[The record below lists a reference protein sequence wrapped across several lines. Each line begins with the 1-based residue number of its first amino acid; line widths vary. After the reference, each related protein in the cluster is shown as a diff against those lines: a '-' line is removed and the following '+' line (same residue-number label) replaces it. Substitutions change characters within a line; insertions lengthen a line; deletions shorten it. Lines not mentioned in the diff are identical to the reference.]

1 MVFESVGRAAYVL
14 VLILAEMYAEGEAML
29 AFPHSLLVT
38 CAGVQVGVYGFDYY
52 GKWTAKECTGIT
64 GRLAVAVGVVG
75 YTASLL
81 GIYQLLYRTQFFWS
95 TMLAYALYVLFSA
108 LYAIPPMHFNAKG
121 GGSVFIFFM
130 NGVVLVQFVTLS
142 LNIGYSLQALL
153 LCVPSNLLLQASLVV
168 QDLASPEHQRLTT
181 TAGLLGKHGSFRFVV
196 LMHAFAYFLVLV
208 DFASLSLCRGL
219 PLVLAVWSLVLF
231 YSLRQGNVSGLWKSA
246 YRLFLTFTLLSAVGI
261 MMESEHFSSDIQAKY
276 NTISLH

>member
-1 MVFESVGRAAYVL
+1 ML

-29 AFPHSLLVT
+29 AFPHSLLVV
-38 CAGVQVGVYGFDYY
+38 CVGVQTGMYGFDYY
-52 GKWTAKECTGIT
+52 GQWTTKQGT
-64 GRLAVAVGVVG
+64 GRAGGLALAVGMIG

-81 GIYQLLYRTQFFWS
+81 GIYQLLYRTDFFWS
-95 TMLAYALYVLFSA
+95 TLLAYGAYVFFSV

-121 GGSVFIFFM
+121 GGSVLLFFM
-130 NGVVLVQFVTLS
+130 NGVILVQLVTLS

-168 QDLASPEHQRLTT
+168 QELAATEHRGLTT

-208 DFASLSLCRGL
+208 DFASISFSRGL

-231 YSLRQGNVSGLWKSA
+231 YSLRQGKVSGLWKSA

-261 MMESEHFSSDIQAKY
+261 MLESEHFSSDIQAKY
-276 NTISLH
+276 STISLH